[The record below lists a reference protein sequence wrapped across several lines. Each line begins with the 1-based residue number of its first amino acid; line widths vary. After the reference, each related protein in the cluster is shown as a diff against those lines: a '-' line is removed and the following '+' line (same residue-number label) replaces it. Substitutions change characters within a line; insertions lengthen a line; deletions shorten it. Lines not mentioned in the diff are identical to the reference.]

1 MKNDFQH
8 RAEVAASLTSR
19 RKFIGTA
26 VAIGGAG
33 MLSAELGILSARGN
47 AETAAQSV
55 LSAATKGVA
64 PFKVSVPPSAI
75 DDLKRRLA
83 STRWP
88 ERETVADWS
97 QGVPLQKAQAL
108 VAYWRDKYDWRRF
121 EARINAFPQY
131 RTQIDGV
138 GIHFIHVRSPQQNA
152 LPIILTHGWPGSV
165 VEFMEVIG
173 PLSDPARYGG
183 RAEDAFHVV
192 VPSLPGFG
200 FSDKPVETGWD
211 VNRIARAWATLMPR
225 LGYERWVAQGGD
237 WGAGV
242 THALAHQRPQGL
254 IAAHVNWQFVF
265 PEKLPENPTPAERKA
280 IDRAALFTNDQSGY
294 FREQGTRPQTIG
306 YPLTDS
312 AAGQALW
319 IYEKFQAWTDNHG
332 NPEDALSV
340 DAMLDDIS
348 LYWFTDSAASSA
360 RIYWENTR
368 AGAAGLSG
376 GRIELPMAASVFPHE
391 IFTPPKAWA
400 EALWPNLFYWN
411 EVDKGGHF
419 AAFEQP
425 KIFTEELRKAFKSR
439 RG

>member
-1 MKNDFQH
+1 MKNDFEH
-8 RAEVAASLTSR
+8 RAEAATSLTSR
-19 RKFIGTA
+19 RKFIGAA
-26 VAIGGAG
+26 VAIGGAS
-33 MLSAELGILSARGN
+33 MFSEPGILSAGGN

-55 LSAATKGVA
+55 IPAATKDVT
-64 PFKVSVPPSAI
+64 PFKVSVPQSAI

-88 ERETVADWS
+88 ERETVSDWS
-97 QGVPLQKAQAL
+97 QGVPLQKAKAL
-108 VAYWRDKYDWRRF
+108 VAYWHDKYDWRRF

-131 RTQIDGV
+131 RTQIDGL
-138 GIHFIHVRSPQQNA
+138 GIHFIHVRSPQPNA

-183 RAEDAFHVV
+183 NAEDAFHVV

-225 LGYERWVAQGGD
+225 LGHDRWVAQGGD

-265 PEKLPENPTPAERKA
+265 PEKLPEHPTPAEQKA
-280 IDRAALFTNDQSGY
+280 IDGASRFANDWSGY
-294 FREQGTRPQTIG
+294 FREQATRPQTIG
-306 YPLTDS
+306 YPLADS

-348 LYWFTDSAASSA
+348 LYWFTNTAASSA

-368 AGAAGLSG
+368 AGNAGLSS

-391 IFTPPKAWA
+391 IFCPPKAWA

-411 EVDKGGHF
+411 EVDRGGHF

-425 KIFTEELRKAFKSR
+425 KLFTEELRKAFRSR

>member
-1 MKNDFQH
+1 MKNDFEH
-8 RAEVAASLTSR
+8 RAERAASLTSR
-19 RKFIGTA
+19 RKFIGA
-26 VAIGGAG
+26 ALAIGGAG
-33 MLSAELGILSARGN
+33 MFSELGILRARGN
-47 AETAAQSV
+47 AETAAQSA
-55 LSAATKGVA
+55 LPAATKDVT
-64 PFKVSVPPSAI
+64 PFKVSVPQSAI

-88 ERETVADWS
+88 ERETVSDWS
-97 QGVPLQKAQAL
+97 QGVPLRKAMAL
-108 VAYWRDKYDWRRF
+108 VAYWHDKYDWRRF

-131 RTQIDGV
+131 RTQIDGL
-138 GIHFIHVRSPQQNA
+138 GIHFIHVRSPQPNA

-183 RAEDAFHVV
+183 NAEDAFHVV

-225 LGYERWVAQGGD
+225 LGHDRWVAQGGD
-237 WGAGV
+237 WGSGV

-265 PEKLPENPTPAERKA
+265 PEKLPEHPTPAEQKA
-280 IDRAALFTNDQSGY
+280 IEGASRFANDWSGY
-294 FREQGTRPQTIG
+294 FREQATRPQTIG
-306 YPLTDS
+306 YPLADS

-360 RIYWENTR
+360 RIYWENTH
-368 AGAAGLSG
+368 AGAAGLSA

-425 KIFTEELRKAFKSR
+425 KIFTEELRKAFRSR

>member
-1 MKNDFQH
+1 MKNDVENGTGVS
-8 RAEVAASLTSR
+8 APNVSR
-19 RKFIGTA
+19 RSFMLAAAAT
-26 VAIGGAG
+26 GGAG
-33 MLSAELGILSARGN
+33 L
-47 AETAAQSV
+47 
-55 LSAATKGVA
+55 LSAATGGAGLLPAGLVPRSAHWSDDKAAPFVLPKA
-64 PFKVSVPPSAI
+64 TEDVTPFKVSVPQSAI

-88 ERETVADWS
+88 ERETVGDWS

-138 GIHFIHVRSPQQNA
+138 GIHFIHMRSPQQNA

-173 PLSDPARYGG
+173 PLSDPTRYGG

-192 VPSLPGFG
+192 VPSLPGFA
-200 FSDKPVETGWD
+200 FSEKPVETGWD

-242 THALAHQRPQGL
+242 THALAHQRPRGL

-280 IDRAALFTNDQSGY
+280 IDRAALFANDQSGY

-306 YPLTDS
+306 YPLADS

-332 NPEDALSV
+332 NPEDGLSV
-340 DAMLDDIS
+340 DARRYQS
-348 LYWFTDSAASSA
+348 LLVHRHRRVVGPHLLGEHPRRQGGPVRRTDRTANGGVGLSA
-360 RIYWENTR
+360 RDILP
-368 AGAAGLSG
+368 AKGLG
-376 GRIELPMAASVFPHE
+376 
-391 IFTPPKAWA
+391 
-400 EALWPNLFYWN
+400 
-411 EVDKGGHF
+411 
-419 AAFEQP
+419 
-425 KIFTEELRKAFKSR
+425 
-439 RG
+439 